1 MKETVESRVKKI
13 IVQQLGADPRSVTR
27 EKYFMD
33 DLGADS
39 LDVVELIMAIE
50 EEFDTCIP
58 ERDCD
63 SLKTVGSLVDYLEAN
78 AKGEK

>member
-1 MKETVESRVKKI
+1 MKETIESRVKKI
-13 IVQQLGADPRSVTR
+13 VVQQLGADPDNVTR

-50 EEFDTCIP
+50 EEFDICIP
-58 ERDCD
+58 EKDCD
-63 SLKTVGSLVDYLEAN
+63 SLKTVGSLMDYLATHH
-78 AKGEK
+78 

>member
-1 MKETVESRVKKI
+1 MKETIESRVKKI
-13 IVQQLGADPRSVTR
+13 VVQQLGADPGNVTR

-50 EEFDTCIP
+50 EEFGACIP

-63 SLKTVGSLVDYLEAN
+63 KLKTVGSLMDYMATHH
-78 AKGEK
+78 

>member
-13 IVQQLGADPRSVTR
+13 VVQQLGADPRSVTR

-63 SLKTVGSLVDYLEAN
+63 GLKTVGSPMDYLATHH
-78 AKGEK
+78 